1 MSQETPLKVLG
12 VDDERD
18 IRRWAARVLEGDGL
32 SVRTASSG
40 GEGLELFAAEPF
52 DILFLDLKMP
62 GIDGMDVLRT
72 VKARWPGVLVVVI
85 TGFATLEAAVD
96 AMKEGAYDF
105 IPKPFTPDQ
114 LRITARRAVERI
126 RLQREAR
133 RLEAESRRTL
143 RDVATEKSRLRAIID
158 LMDDGVLV
166 VNRDGE
172 VVLANPAAVRLL
184 GAGAPGVPLDRLAAT
199 PACRDLVAC
208 ACRGEAL
215 PADAPG
221 TELGVEGG
229 RTLLARIQSIP
240 GEEAGADGAI
250 AVLTD
255 VTEYKRLD
263 RMKSELVAKVSHEIR
278 SPLATIHQQLA
289 SVLYELVHGQPDDQV
304 RVVSRARDRARGLIN
319 LVTDLLDLSRLE
331 RREGPAELAPQDP
344 FVALVAAVD
353 SVRPQAE
360 ERGVV
365 LEVLAPPS
373 PAAVRVDPRDL
384 ETVFVNL
391 LTNAVNYTPQGG
403 RVTVSAAVDGAGVQV
418 SVADTGIGIAP
429 EDLDR
434 IFERFYRVRS
444 EQTRRVVG
452 TGLGLAIVKGIV
464 DGCGGAVTVRSAPG
478 AGSTFTVRLPA
489 CPAPQGPGR
498 VP

>member
-1 MSQETPLKVLG
+1 
-12 VDDERD
+12 
-18 IRRWAARVLEGDGL
+18 
-32 SVRTASSG
+32 
-40 GEGLELFAAEPF
+40 
-52 DILFLDLKMP
+52 
-62 GIDGMDVLRT
+62 
-72 VKARWPGVLVVVI
+72 
-85 TGFATLEAAVD
+85 
-96 AMKEGAYDF
+96 
-105 IPKPFTPDQ
+105 
-114 LRITARRAVERI
+114 
-126 RLQREAR
+126 
-133 RLEAESRRTL
+133 
-143 RDVATEKSRLRAIID
+143 
-158 LMDDGVLV
+158 
-166 VNRDGE
+166 
-172 VVLANPAAVRLL
+172 
-184 GAGAPGVPLDRLAAT
+184 
-199 PACRDLVAC
+199 
-208 ACRGEAL
+208 
-215 PADAPG
+215 
-221 TELGVEGG
+221 
-229 RTLLARIQSIP
+229 
-240 GEEAGADGAI
+240 
-250 AVLTD
+250 
-255 VTEYKRLD
+255 
-263 RMKSELVAKVSHEIR
+263 MKSELVAKVSHEIR